1 VQPKGQPTRA
11 RRSPGFSLAVEHLV
25 PVSLALVAVHLLFR
39 AWALSENWF
48 FYDDYYLIQEGSSP
62 SALSHLFDPYNGHLM
77 PGARVIAWALAGNGG
92 LNWTLAC
99 AVTLLIQAV
108 AAGGALWMLLTLFG
122 RRWGVLVPLTLYLTT
137 AFTMPSMI
145 WWSVAITAL
154 PTQVAFFW
162 SVGSFVRYLRTRE
175 WSWLGY
181 AIGAVAFGLAFDV
194 RGILV
199 VPVLVFLAVA
209 YFARGNVVRRV
220 ASLGRIWPAVAIGG
234 GISVAYVAAY
244 RIHVPQPFNESSW
257 RILREMADNMVATAF
272 PTALVG
278 GPWRWDDDLL
288 IASPPQWAV
297 QASWVAVL
305 GVPLYAF
312 LRRERTL
319 RAWMPTVFLLLTILA
334 LVSLSRAPVLGAEL
348 GLDYRFFAEVSCA
361 VVLGGGLAFMEVKG
375 ATESSAAR
383 PSPLLS
389 VAPPPRVAVG
399 LALAVTASAIYSSA
413 DYALKFHAKNDSHA
427 YFDTA
432 VADIERVG
440 NIDLVNQQ
448 LPPTVM
454 DLLFHPRNTTGQ
466 LLPMMTDH
474 ARFPQSAPTL
484 AMFNDSGDLRSV
496 NVGSGVISK
505 DGRDKGCGWRITD
518 KGRTIP
524 LTAAAFDF
532 SWWLHIGYLSSS
544 DSPVRISAGDAK
556 VDTMVMTG
564 LNDLFVHVDA
574 GFDTIRFDGLASD
587 TAVCVDRIEVGLP
600 EPGEPR

>member
-1 VQPKGQPTRA
+1 MQPKGQPTRA
-11 RRSPGFSLAVEHLV
+11 RRFLGPLAVEHLV
-25 PVSLALVAVHLLFR
+25 PVSLTLVAAHLLFR

-48 FYDDYYLIQEGSSP
+48 FYDDYYLIQDGSSP

-92 LNWTLAC
+92 LNWTLAG
-99 AVTLLIQAV
+99 AVTLLIQAA

-122 RRWGVLVPLTLYLTT
+122 RRWGIIVPLVLYLTS

-162 SVGSFVRYLRTRE
+162 SVGCFVRYLRTHQ

-181 AIGAVAFGLAFDV
+181 CIGAVSFGLAFDV

-199 VPVLVFLAVA
+199 VPVLVFLALA
-209 YFARGNVVRRV
+209 YFASGNLVRRV

-234 GISVAYVAAY
+234 GISLAYVAAY

-257 RILREMADNMVATAF
+257 RILREMADNMVLTAF

-278 GPWRWDDDLL
+278 GPWQWEDTLL
-288 IASPPQWAV
+288 IANPPQWAV
-297 QASWVAVL
+297 GLSWVAVL
-305 GVPLYAF
+305 CVPVHAF
-312 LRRERTL
+312 LRRRRTL
-319 RAWMPTVFLLLTILA
+319 RAWVPTVFLLLTILA
-334 LVSLSRAPVLGAEL
+334 LVSLSRAPALGAEL

-361 VVLGGGLAFMEVKG
+361 AVLGCGLAFMELEG

-383 PSPLLS
+383 PAPLLAF
-389 VAPPPRVAVG
+389 APPPWLLAG
-399 LALAVTASAIYSSA
+399 LAVAVTASGIYSGV
-413 DYALKFHAKNDSHA
+413 DYTMKFHAKNDSHA

-440 NIDLVNQQ
+440 NIDLVDQA
-448 LPPTVM
+448 LPPAVM
-454 DLLFHPRNTTGQ
+454 DLLFHPRNTTGR

-484 AMFNDSGDLRSV
+484 SMLDDGGHLRSV
-496 NVGSGVISK
+496 NVGSGVVSR
-505 DGRDKGCGWRITD
+505 DGRDRGCGWRVTD
-518 KGRTIP
+518 KNRTIP
-524 LTAAAFDF
+524 LTAAAFEF
-532 SWWLHIGYLSSS
+532 SWWLRIGYLSSA
-544 DSPVRISAGDAK
+544 DSPVRISAGTATI
-556 VDTMVMTG
+556 DTMVMTG
-564 LNDLFVHVDA
+564 LNDLFIHVDA
-574 GFDTIRFDGLASD
+574 GFDNIRFSGLASD
-587 TAVCVDRIEVGLP
+587 TTLCVDRIVVGQP